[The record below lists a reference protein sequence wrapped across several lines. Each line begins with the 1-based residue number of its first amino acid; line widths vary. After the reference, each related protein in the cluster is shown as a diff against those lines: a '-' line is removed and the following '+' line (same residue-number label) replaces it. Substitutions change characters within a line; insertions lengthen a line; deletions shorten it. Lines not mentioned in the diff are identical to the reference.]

1 MIAALWVR
9 PFKIQRAVI
18 AAAPAEGDMQYSRV
32 CIEAISYALPSTVVT
47 TASLESSLS
56 GLYHR
61 MGIAPGAIQSLTG
74 IAARRFWDIGVQPSD
89 AATLAA
95 EKALASFDRDA
106 VEILVSCSVCKDYL
120 EPSTASLVHGN
131 LRLGRQCLNFDIGN
145 ACLGFMS
152 GMVAVGNMIELGQI
166 KAGLVVA
173 GEGSRTVT
181 EATIERLQR
190 PGVAFAGYRD
200 NLATLTL
207 GSGSAAML
215 LVHES
220 IATEGHRLLG
230 GAADAATEFNR
241 LCVGTSTSMKTDPA
255 KLLREGVKLAGQTWE
270 RTRSELGLEVGD
282 VQEFALHQVGK
293 ANHDSVLQ
301 ALRLPP
307 NKALRVYPHLGNMG
321 AAGVPLTLA
330 KTIEIGRLTPG
341 NNAALMGIGSGLNC
355 QMMGVAW

>member
-1 MIAALWVR
+1 MR
-9 PFKIQRAVI
+9 YK
-18 AAAPAEGDMQYSRV
+18 SV
-32 CIEAISYALPSTVVT
+32 CIEAVSYQLPSTVVT
-47 TASLESSLS
+47 TASLENAL
-56 GLYHR
+56 GPLYRR

-74 IAARRFWDIGVQPSD
+74 IAARRFWDVGVQPSD
-89 AATLAA
+89 AATMAA
-95 EKALASFDRDA
+95 ENALADA
-106 VEILVSCSVCKDYL
+106 GFHRENVQILVSCSVCKDYL

-131 LRLGRQCLNFDIGN
+131 LGLGQRCLNFDIGN
-145 ACLGFMS
+145 ACLGFMT
-152 GMVAVGNMIELGQI
+152 GMATVANMIELGQI

-181 EATIERLQR
+181 EATMDRLKR
-190 PGVAFAGYRD
+190 PGVTFAGYRD

-207 GSGSAAML
+207 GSGAAAML

-220 IATEGHRLLG
+220 ISSSGHRLLG

-241 LCVGTSTSMKTDPA
+241 LCVGTATQMKTDPA
-255 KLLREGVKLAGQTWE
+255 KLLREGVRLAGTTWE
-270 RTRSELGLEVGD
+270 RTKEEIDIQVSD

-307 NKALRVYPHLGNMG
+307 NKALRVYPDLGNMG

-330 KTIEIGRLTPG
+330 KTIEMGRLTPG